1 MANIAQVVNVLQSMI
16 LTNEKNPMDPCVLTP
31 TYHVFKMYNVH
42 KEATYVPSDLVC
54 NYISVNAKEQIPTV
68 SRTVSCDKNGV
79 MHISLTNMDLNNQ
92 HVVAINID
100 GMKVKSAEGEIITAP
115 DVHAY
120 NDFGKADEVKP
131 VAFKGAKVDKKGQ
144 LLVTL
149 PAHSVVTITVK

>member
-1 MANIAQVVNVLQSMI
+1 M
-16 LTNEKNPMDPCVLTP
+16 
-31 TYHVFKMYNVH
+31 
-42 KEATYVPSDLVC
+42 
-54 NYISVNAKEQIPTV
+54 NAKEQIPTV

-115 DVHAY
+115 DVHAF
-120 NDFGKADEVKP
+120 NDFGKADEVKH